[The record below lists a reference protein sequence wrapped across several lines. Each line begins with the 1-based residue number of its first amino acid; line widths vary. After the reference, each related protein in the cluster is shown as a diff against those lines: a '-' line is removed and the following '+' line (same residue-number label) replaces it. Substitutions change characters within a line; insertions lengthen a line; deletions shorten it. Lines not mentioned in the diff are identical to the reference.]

1 MERPVEGI
9 DFFVRYMELPPK
21 IWSFVCPNDD
31 STFSIYLDP
40 RRSYSQQKCDLDHEI
55 RHIFRD
61 DFYNGR
67 PICEIEK

>member
-21 IWSFVCPNDD
+21 IWAFVHPNDD
-31 STFSIYLDP
+31 GTFSVFLDP
-40 RRSYSQQKCDLDHEI
+40 RRSYSQQKCDLEHEI

-67 PICEIEK
+67 PIYDIEK